1 MLLFG
6 QPKATLAGVA
16 LLLPALAAW
25 SPPTLPCTVRPGFCE
40 RGRRPK
46 ALLPMEHVADTLP
59 LPTLLL
65 AGRPDPWGPFGGLLE
80 GIAAMGDSAAAKLGA
95 VQANANSMS
104 ETLTSA
110 LDAGSALRQNELSG
124 LTVLDRD
131 VITVLEDVT
140 EGGVE
145 GLSRNAIS
153 ATSTI
158 EKAVMDSIGHDMLV
172 FLGCASVAAPL
183 ARVLKVTPILT
194 YLLFGALLGPHCLD
208 VFTSTGAA
216 VELGDFGI
224 LFLLFIEGLEVT
236 SERLGQLATFVPLG
250 LAQVMAQLMAAD
262 CV

>member
-1 MLLFG
+1 M
-6 QPKATLAGVA
+6 ATMAGVA

-25 SPPTLPCTVRPGFCE
+25 SPPTLPCTVRPRCCE

-46 ALLPMEHVADTLP
+46 ALLEHVAATLP
-59 LPTLLL
+59 THLL
-65 AGRPDPWGPFGGLLE
+65 AGGPDPWGPFGGLLE
-80 GIAAMGDSAAAKLGA
+80 GIAAVGDSAAAKLGT

-104 ETLTSA
+104 ETLTRA

-124 LTVLDRD
+124 LSILDRD

-250 LAQVMAQLMAAD
+250 LAQVMAAD